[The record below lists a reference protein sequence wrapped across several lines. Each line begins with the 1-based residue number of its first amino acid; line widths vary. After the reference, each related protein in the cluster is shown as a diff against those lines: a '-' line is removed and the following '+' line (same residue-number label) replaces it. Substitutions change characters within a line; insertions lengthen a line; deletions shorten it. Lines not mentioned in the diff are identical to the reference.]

1 MTQQER
7 VTIFIFDRD
16 NPDII
21 PKVNDEAVG
30 YKDWGKSCDPPC
42 VLRTEHRENHP
53 AVCIELYY
61 QDADLQKTD
70 AKGRRIYQS
79 TEFHASS
86 GRHTTNPHLSVG
98 NKGKLPSAKS
108 IVRILDLRV
117 YNEQHENVAL
127 SKADFARKVAEGE
140 RPFEKMDFTT
150 FGLIFDVIETI
161 AADSRP
167 KSDPLFDRLGAFCET
182 YGTLD
187 FNDQIARATEAAIQL
202 ARFST
207 TIFCAAAIK
216 NVDIEQWEDSKK
228 TKPIRQTLTDHF
240 TAPSLSTMI
249 RLTKQCLY
257 LPLGDDTP
265 ELIDMRAA
273 LSTAPVLGAVGDL
286 LDDLERALPP
296 DSRRG
301 RTVMKRSLRKPILE
315 YVFVELAK
323 YEGRSNELAETATD
337 TLGDANPAVW
347 LDAVTML
354 VQHLAVFG
362 NVPFRHGRIDRVGR
376 QRSICAVIGHVRQRV
391 PND

>member
-1 MTQQER
+1 M
-7 VTIFIFDRD
+7 
-16 NPDII
+16 
-21 PKVNDEAVG
+21 
-30 YKDWGKSCDPPC
+30 
-42 VLRTEHRENHP
+42 
-53 AVCIELYY
+53 
-61 QDADLQKTD
+61 
-70 AKGRRIYQS
+70 
-79 TEFHASS
+79 
-86 GRHTTNPHLSVG
+86 
-98 NKGKLPSAKS
+98 
-108 IVRILDLRV
+108 
-117 YNEQHENVAL
+117 
-127 SKADFARKVAEGE
+127 
-140 RPFEKMDFTT
+140 
-150 FGLIFDVIETI
+150 
-161 AADSRP
+161 
-167 KSDPLFDRLGAFCET
+167 
-182 YGTLD
+182 
-187 FNDQIARATEAAIQL
+187 
-202 ARFST
+202 
-207 TIFCAAAIK
+207 
-216 NVDIEQWEDSKK
+216 DIEQWEDSKK

-337 TLGDANPAVW
+337 TLGDTNPAVW

-362 NVPFRHGRIDRVGR
+362 NVPFRHGRIDRVEVDSDQFVLSLDTFASGFRTTEQVHREYTDVTGMRLDTYEIQLTHDGQLRWHDIYPFLMIRDGVLHAYTRTRALGYEYRSAFGVSAQLIPTKRKFSHAVLGNTTTFDSQNLFWAPVAAATSPAGVRGNIPAYDPAKFVGR
-376 QRSICAVIGHVRQRV
+376 RQQISDIMDEIVSI
-391 PND
+391 PNQNGLVYGPEAWARPHF